1 MGRMKTVVPIGEP
14 GMTVYEILNVFFEI
28 LLIYQYVEEFMQN
41 HLKYIT
47 VVGRKSFD
55 VQITVVLK
63 WLIAVMGY
71 GIVGEAKMKCH
82 VITYAKAAN
91 LLVEIT
97 KHVFQRI
104 GIFFALASQALC

>member
-55 VQITVVLK
+55 V
-63 WLIAVMGY
+63 
-71 GIVGEAKMKCH
+71 
-82 VITYAKAAN
+82 
-91 LLVEIT
+91 
-97 KHVFQRI
+97 
-104 GIFFALASQALC
+104 